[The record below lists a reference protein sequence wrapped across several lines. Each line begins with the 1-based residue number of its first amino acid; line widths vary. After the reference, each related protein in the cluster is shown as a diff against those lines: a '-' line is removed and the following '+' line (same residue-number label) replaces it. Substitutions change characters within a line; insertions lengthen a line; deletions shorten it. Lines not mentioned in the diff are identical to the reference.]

1 MEFIENGFP
10 ELGPEPDPESD
21 NEYLRPTEF
30 FDYDHA
36 EVAAFA
42 DATVEGASSD
52 VERSVKLFYAIRD
65 AIRYDPYQMRSEAE
79 HYVASYA
86 LTHGSSYCIPKA
98 NLLVACA
105 RRVGISAA
113 LGLSDV
119 TNHMCTERLQKVIG
133 GTDLFP
139 HHGYAVMHLDGAWIK
154 AAPAFNIHLCDKFDV
169 TPTEFDGRRD
179 ALLQEFDKHG
189 QKHMEYVR
197 DNGIWSDFPYDR
209 VHQDFV
215 AFYPKT
221 IFEDLARERAL
232 NEARKARRFEDEKPL
247 K

>member
-1 MEFIENGFP
+1 MEYIETGFP
-10 ELGPEPDPESD
+10 EPGE
-21 NEYLRPTEF
+21 EYLRPTGF

-36 EVAAFA
+36 QVAAFA
-42 DATVEGASSD
+42 DAAVEGTSSD

-65 AIRYDPYQMRSEAE
+65 AIRYDPYQMRADAE

-105 RRVGISAA
+105 RRVGIPAA

-119 TNHMCTERLQKVIG
+119 TNHMCTERLNKVIG

-179 ALLQEFDKHG
+179 ALLQEYDKRG
-189 QKHMEYVR
+189 RKHMEYVR
-197 DNGIWSDFPYDR
+197 DNGIWSDFPYER
-209 VHQDFV
+209 VHHDFV
-215 AFYPKT
+215 EFYPKT

-232 NEARKARRFEDEKPL
+232 NEAKAARRFEDEKPL
-247 K
+247 T